1 MTETLLTPQ
10 QRRWLSALLVLGT
23 TLVAILLAYEVARL
37 VSFFGD
43 ILLVFFLAWL
53 LAFVLAPLVNAIL
66 RLLPRL
72 PRALAVVVVY
82 AAIAGA
88 ILASLL
94 LLAATLTTSIA
105 NFLRDAPTLSAAVA
119 NLLRPIQTRLL
130 ELGFQVDLIAQADA
144 VLEYLQRGAGEIVG
158 PLQQFALASAGLV
171 GNLLILVMLSVFI
184 SIDSERI
191 VRFIYRIV
199 PPAYAEDTRILQS
212 AVARSFAGFLRGQLL
227 LGFTFGCIAAVT
239 SFVLGLDY
247 LPVTSVAAGVL
258 QAIPF
263 FGPFVSWAPPVLV
276 ALLLRPE
283 ALVPTIVLMGI
294 GWFVVMNVL
303 QPRVLANAVNI
314 HPVVVL
320 GSVLVGAKVAG
331 AVGVVFGIPIAAV
344 LSALFFHWFQHSTE
358 HGPLAVRAARLV
370 EARTGQPVRVPR
382 EPSPAADADVEEA
395 TGKAPS
401 PARAADH
408 GAGGR

>member
-23 TLVAILLAYEVARL
+23 TLVAIFLTYEVARL
-37 VSFFGD
+37 VAFFGD

-53 LAFVLAPLVNAIL
+53 LSFVLAPLVNAIL

-72 PRALAVVVVY
+72 PRVLAVVVVY

-88 ILASLL
+88 ILAGLL
-94 LLAATLTTSIA
+94 FLAATLTTSIA

-119 NLLRPIQTRLL
+119 NLLQPIQSRLL
-130 ELGFQVDLIAQADA
+130 ELGFQVDLIAQADV
-144 VLEYLQRGAGEIVG
+144 VLENIQRGAGEIVG

-191 VRFIYRIV
+191 VRFVYRVV
-199 PPAYAEDTRILQS
+199 PPAYAEDTRILQA

-227 LGFTFGCIAAVT
+227 LGFTFGCIAAAT

-283 ALVPTIVLMGI
+283 ALVPTIALMGI

-331 AVGVVFGIPIAAV
+331 ATGVVFGIPIAAV
-344 LSALFFHWFQHSTE
+344 LSALFFHWFQRSTE
-358 HGPLAVRAARLV
+358 HGPVAVRAARLV

-382 EPSPAADADVEEA
+382 EPSPVADADVEDA
-395 TGKAPS
+395 AGQAPS
-401 PARAADH
+401 PAPAADR